1 MDQTLWI
8 RTHDALPRNGE
19 TVLAYAN
26 GAYHVAMWA
35 SGIWMEGP
43 SPLPQVSHWR
53 PLPPAPHQEA
63 DAPDDVEKVVEKVLK
78 RMSQG

>member
-1 MDQTLWI
+1 M
-8 RTHDALPRNGE
+8 PRNGE

-26 GAYHVAMWA
+26 GAYHVAVWA

-53 PLPPAPHQEA
+53 PLP
-63 DAPDDVEKVVEKVLK
+63 DAPDRDEDAEGMEKVVEKVLK
-78 RMSQG
+78 RMNHS